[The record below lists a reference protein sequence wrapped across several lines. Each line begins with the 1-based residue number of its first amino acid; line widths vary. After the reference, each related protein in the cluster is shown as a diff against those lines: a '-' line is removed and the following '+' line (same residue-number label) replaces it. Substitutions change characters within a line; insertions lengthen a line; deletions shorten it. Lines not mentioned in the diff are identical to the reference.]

1 MKVGEDNYEIFE
13 KVSKMTMTNYEIN
26 WWDAENIKGYIDPD
40 TMLYMIEDLICEV
53 ERLEEKIEDIL
64 QDRNDNYRQIPYAEQ
79 VGISDRDFI

>member
-53 ERLEEKIEDIL
+53 ERLEERIEDII
-64 QDRNDNYRQIPYAEQ
+64 QDRDDNYKPIPYEEQ
-79 VGISDRDFI
+79 IDYNPRDFY